1 MGNNNIKNSAYECKQ
16 QCESM
21 STCKAYTWKT
31 DSKQC
36 WLESSFSGQTSDSL
50 SESGTCVTD
59 TTPQPSESCT
69 GPTQGLDWLN
79 NNNIEPMGN
88 NNIKSSAYECKQQC
102 ESTSNC
108 KAYTW
113 KTDSKQ
119 CWLKSSFSG
128 QTSDSLSESGTCVT
142 HTTPQPSES
151 CTGPTQDLDWSNNV
165 NIEPMG
171 NNNIKN
177 SAYECKQQCESMS

>member
-1 MGNNNIKNSAYECKQ
+1 MG
-16 QCESM
+16 
-21 STCKAYTWKT
+21 
-31 DSKQC
+31 KQC
-36 WLESSFSGQTSDSL
+36 WLKDSFSGQTSDSL

-69 GPTQGLDWLN
+69 GPTQDLDWLN

-102 ESTSNC
+102 ESMSNC

-128 QTSDSLSESGTCVT
+128 QTSDCLSESGTCITDAMLQLKAGGDLSVGGT
-142 HTTPQPSES
+142 

-177 SAYECKQQCESMS
+177 SAYECKQQCESMSNCKAYTWKTDSKQCWLKSSFSG

>member
-1 MGNNNIKNSAYECKQ
+1 MG
-16 QCESM
+16 
-21 STCKAYTWKT
+21 
-31 DSKQC
+31 
-36 WLESSFSGQTSDSL
+36 
-50 SESGTCVTD
+50 D
-59 TTPQPSESCT
+59 TTPQPSETCT
-69 GPTQGLDWLN
+69 GPTQDLDWS
-79 NNNIEPMGN
+79 

-102 ESTSNC
+102 ESMSNC

-142 HTTPQPSES
+142 DTTPQPSES
-151 CTGPTQDLDWSNNV
+151 CTCPTQDLDWSNNV

-171 NNNIKN
+171 NNNIKS
-177 SAYECKQQCESMS
+177 SAY